1 MLKSFLSEWL
11 KSSRNSL
18 EKLLTKEN
26 ENGEVLQQSDVWIRS
41 TTFGLIGSATFAISW
56 LALATT
62 DEVVTVSGKLVP
74 LGSVQEIQM
83 TVGGIVSEILVK
95 EGAEV
100 EPGQVVMRLDAEATE
115 KRLSSLNES
124 RKIRLRQ
131 LDLKNSELK
140 QYLLLNTKEISILEK
155 NLDLHKIILNRF
167 FSLQKAGAT

>member
-83 TVGGIVSEILVK
+83 PVGGIVSEILVK

-115 KRLSSLNES
+115 
-124 RKIRLRQ
+124 
-131 LDLKNSELK
+131 
-140 QYLLLNTKEISILEK
+140 
-155 NLDLHKIILNRF
+155 
-167 FSLQKAGAT
+167 